1 MSVINNVVGFY
12 IGKPP
17 TTSFQ
22 GVIFANS
29 DMSHPLLNCSLHY
42 SQIVVDPDL
51 AGGYTTEN
59 RKKTVVYRTLC
70 SNIYPQIGAGSNFNQ
85 LINS

>member
-1 MSVINNVVGFY
+1 
-12 IGKPP
+12 
-17 TTSFQ
+17 
-22 GVIFANS
+22 
-29 DMSHPLLNCSLHY
+29 MSHPLLNCSLHY

-70 SNIYPQIGAGSNFNQ
+70 SNIYPQIENRKKTVVYRTLCSNIYPQIGAGSNFNQ